1 MKFTEFLLNEEERSS
16 NSAAIVKDALDKVGM
31 GLEAVR
37 QTQTKE
43 NTSTSIYKVDG
54 HNVEALWVM
63 EDGPMSEEGYS
74 ETDATSKLTEL
85 VSAFESLGGKVSK
98 SGNIKNKENAEIK
111 FEEYTIKLVPFEIN
125 SALDGS
131 GFDRTYLRIDI
142 T

>member
-1 MKFTEFLLNEEERSS
+1 MKFADYLLNEDDRSS
-16 NSAAIVKDALDKVGM
+16 NSAAIIKDTLDKVGV
-31 GLEAVR
+31 GLEPVR

-54 HNVEALWVM
+54 HKVEAIWVM
-63 EDGPMSEEGYS
+63 EDGPMAEEGYS
-74 ETDATSKLTEL
+74 EKDAETKLTEL
-85 VSAFESLGGKVSK
+85 VTALESFGGSTKK
-98 SGNIKNKENAEIK
+98 SGSIKNKESAEIK
-111 FEEYTIKLVPFEIN
+111 FDEFTVKLTPFEIN